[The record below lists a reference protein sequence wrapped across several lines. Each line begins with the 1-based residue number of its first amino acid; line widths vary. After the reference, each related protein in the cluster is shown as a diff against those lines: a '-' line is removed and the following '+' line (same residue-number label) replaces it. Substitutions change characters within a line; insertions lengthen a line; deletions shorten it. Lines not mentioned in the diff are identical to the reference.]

1 MATNYIQDGDVL
13 TYSNAG
19 SVITAGSVVAIGSLI
34 GIALT
39 DIAATSGSGSV
50 QLRGVFSVPKVTGT
64 AWTQGAKL
72 LWDASAA
79 KFDLGT
85 ATPATGDISGCCVAA
100 AAAASGDTTG
110 KVLLNVGV
118 GTIT

>member
-1 MATNYIQDGDVL
+1 MATNFVQDGDVL
-13 TYSNAG
+13 TYANTG
-19 SVITAGSVVAIGSLI
+19 SAIASGAVVAIGSLI

-39 DIAATSGSGSV
+39 DIAATSGTGPV
-50 QLRGVFSVPKVTGT
+50 QIEGVFTVPKATGS
-64 AWTQGAKL
+64 AWTQGCKL
-72 LWDASAA
+72 NWDASAG
-79 KFDLGT
+79 KFDIGT
-85 ATPATGDISGCCVAA
+85 ATPAAGDVSVCCVAA